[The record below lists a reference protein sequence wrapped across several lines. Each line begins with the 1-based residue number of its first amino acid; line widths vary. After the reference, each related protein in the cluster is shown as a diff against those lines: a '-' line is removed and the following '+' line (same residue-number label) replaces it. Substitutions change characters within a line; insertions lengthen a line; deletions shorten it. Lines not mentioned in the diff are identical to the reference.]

1 MPRWGPRR
9 TVTALF
15 PFRRNWAVAESRAE
29 TARDDR
35 TSWQERM
42 GLTVEE
48 ALELPGLAGTTVA
61 AGASGL
67 GRVVRHMVV
76 DDPADPLAAA
86 GPDVLV
92 VLGARLPP
100 ADPANCRALVER
112 LDSMGTAALAFRRTE
127 GPAPGARRGA
137 RRGRPPRAP
146 VLALPRARAASTR
159 SSPRCSAPSSPSR
172 ARRSRSPPAWTTSSW
187 RSRSP
192 AAGWPRSP
200 QRLAVML
207 DGAAVLGLGPDREVV
222 TSAGPPDD
230 VAEISDWLWLLDA
243 AADDALAELTPS
255 RRLSGVRAD
264 QTVVTP
270 ADVLADADLSP
281 ADGILLVP
289 GHHEL
294 PGGVG
299 EYAVAPIMAGDQR
312 HGWLVAVHRHGAMM
326 LGAGGVLERAA
337 VIAALSVIRLQ
348 AVHSVELRFQGDLVR
363 RLVGGSVGHTERTLA
378 YTRSFGWRLD
388 GPVAVLVTATET
400 VADAQP
406 PTRPRPSTSSTGWP
420 TAGGP
425 RWSRRSPA
433 RPSPGWPPRSSPC
446 CRWTAARP
454 RRSPRWSPAVTSRV
468 NGRLRRVGRLLGT
481 GIGRPAESLSALAEA
496 HRQAQRAL
504 GVGQEI
510 HGGTAVTHFDQL
522 GVFRLLS
529 LIPDSTELRSYVDE
543 VLGPLADAGR
553 RRLRRPARD
562 PAGAA
567 GDQPQ
572 RRRVGPPAALP
583 LQHDAL
589 PDRQAGADARPV
601 HHGPD
606 AAAEP
611 AARPARGP
619 HAGPRPAAPAAGR
632 GRVHRRRRTTA
643 STSPALNGRGMTP
656 TSPRSSRAW
665 PTCSAAGGRRRP
677 GPVLPRHLPAHDAGG
692 RRRRSTRRPFEDAGL
707 GGALGRRLRRPLPD
721 APRGPPGATRAAAAE
736 PWRLAFGADPWLP
749 PEAHVLLGHERAH
762 QLRPAAVAGPR

>member
-1 MPRWGPRR
+1 MWQPGRGLRGGCA
-9 TVTALF
+9 VTQSEAPLRASTDRNESV
-15 PFRRNWAVAESRAE
+15 PFRRNWAVDESRAE
-29 TARDDR
+29 TTRDDR

-61 AGASGL
+61 AGAAGL
-67 GRVVRHMVV
+67 GRIVRHMVV

-100 ADPANCRALVER
+100 ADPANYRALVER
-112 LDSMGTAALAFRRTE
+112 LDSMGTAALAFHRTE
-127 GPAPGARRGA
+127 GPAPVPGEVLAEAERRGL
-137 RRGRPPRAP
+137 P
-146 VLALPRARAASTR
+146 VLALPPHVRMDELVSEVLGTVVSKQSQALAL
-159 SSPRCSAPSSPSR
+159 SSRMDDEFIGVALTGGGLPEVA
-172 ARRSRSPPAWTTSSW
+172 
-187 RSRSP
+187 
-192 AAGWPRSP
+192 

-207 DGAAVLGLGPDREVV
+207 EGTAVLGLGPDREGV
-222 TSAGPPDD
+222 TSAGPRDD
-230 VAEISDWLWLLDA
+230 VEEISDWLWLLAA
-243 AADDALAELTPS
+243 AADAALAELTPS
-255 RRLSGVRAD
+255 HRLSGVRAD

-400 VADAQP
+400 VADAQAD
-406 PTRPRPSTSSTGWP
+406 PTKALDVLDRLADGWRAALEP
-420 TAGGP
+420 EGARAGRGG
-425 RWSRRSPA
+425 R
-433 RPSPGWPPRSSPC
+433 
-446 CRWTAARP
+446 AALEPEVAGAAVAGLATEIVTLLPLDGRTP
-454 RRSPRWSPAVTSRV
+454 EELSALVSAVTSRV
-468 NGRLRRVGRLLGT
+468 NGRLRRVGRVLGT
-481 GIGRPAESLSALAEA
+481 GIGRPADSLSALAEA

-510 HGGTAVTHFDQL
+510 HGPASVTHFDQL

-543 VLGPLADAGR
+543 VLGPLADATDPDSADLR
-553 RRLRRPARD
+553 ETLRVLLETNLNVAESARRLHFHYNTMRYRIGKLERLLGPFTTD
-562 PAGAA
+562 PTL
-567 GDQPQ
+567 
-572 RRRVGPPAALP
+572 RLNLLLAL
-583 LQHDAL
+583 H
-589 PDRQAGADARPV
+589 
-601 HHGPD
+601 
-606 AAAEP
+606 
-611 AARPARGP
+611 AARMRG
-619 HAGPRPAAPAAGR
+619 
-632 GRVHRRRRTTA
+632 
-643 STSPALNGRGMTP
+643 L
-656 TSPRSSRAW
+656 
-665 PTCSAAGGRRRP
+665 
-677 GPVLPRHLPAHDAGG
+677 D
-692 RRRRSTRRPFEDAGL
+692 
-707 GGALGRRLRRPLPD
+707 
-721 APRGPPGATRAAAAE
+721 
-736 PWRLAFGADPWLP
+736 
-749 PEAHVLLGHERAH
+749 
-762 QLRPAAVAGPR
+762 Q